1 MKRLNLVL
9 VIAVLAGCGS
19 VEQKE
24 SRQDPVSH
32 HQPLDSPP
40 AEEGTSPPFGRPR
53 DKVAPSATDKR
64 TESLTHDD
72 PPH

>member
-1 MKRLNLVL
+1 VKRTKLVL
-9 VIAVLAGCGS
+9 LFAVLAGCGS
-19 VEQKE
+19 VEQTEPRK
-24 SRQDPVSH
+24 DPVSY

-64 TESLTHDD
+64 TESLTSDTT
-72 PPH
+72 PH

>member
-1 MKRLNLVL
+1 MRFTAIVF
-9 VIAVLAGCGS
+9 VVAVLAGCGS

-24 SRQDPVSH
+24 SRPDPISY
-32 HQPLDSPP
+32 HQPLDSPA

-64 TESLTHDD
+64 TESLTSDNT
-72 PPH
+72 PH